1 MSKLVSNSAPTVDV
15 SVVIVSFN
23 TREVLRECLQTL
35 ERKTSK
41 VTYET
46 IVVDNASADGSA
58 DMVEKEFPGVRLVRS
73 AVNLGFAAANNQGF
87 ALARGRYVSQ
97 LNSDAFVQPG
107 ALDLAVQHMD
117 AKPEVGLSGGRLV
130 GRDGS
135 WQASVRKF
143 PSPLNEALSLT
154 GLAAKYSRSRFF
166 GRADRTW
173 ADPLEPGP
181 ADWVPGAF
189 TLIRREVLE
198 QIGHLDERFFL
209 YFDDVDLCQRVKAHG
224 YSVWYFPDVVV
235 THVGGESARAVSHLA
250 LSSSGVQ
257 LVLWRM
263 RSQLLYHRKYHGAF
277 GAWLTMMLETSWN
290 RLRALSNSR
299 RPKGRAQLG
308 KAQEARNLIAIIK
321 QAWRE
326 TDGGQV
332 CPPKPW

>member
-1 MSKLVSNSAPTVDV
+1 MGKLVSSSAAPIDV

-35 ERKTSK
+35 ERETSG
-41 VTYET
+41 VTYEA

-58 DMVEKEFPGVRLVRS
+58 DMVEKEFPRVKLVRR
-73 AVNLGFAAANNQGF
+73 AVNLGFAAANNRGF

-97 LNSDAFVQPG
+97 LNSDAFVNPG
-107 ALDLAVQHMD
+107 ALELAVKHMD
-117 AKPEVGLSGGRLV
+117 AKPRVGLSGGRLV
-130 GRDGS
+130 GRDGA
-135 WQASVRKF
+135 WQPSARQF
-143 PSPLNEALSLT
+143 PSPLNEALNLT
-154 GLAAKYSRSRFF
+154 GLAAKYSGSRLF
-166 GRADRTW
+166 GRADKTW
-173 ADPLEPGP
+173 ADPLESGP

-189 TLIRREVLE
+189 TLIRRDVLE

-209 YFDDVDLCQRVKAHG
+209 YFDDVDLCRRVKALG
-224 YSVWYFPDVVV
+224 YAVWYFADVVV
-235 THVGGESARAVSHLA
+235 THIGGESARGVSHLR

-263 RSQLLYHRKYHGAF
+263 RSQLLYYRKYHGAF

-290 RLRALSNSR
+290 WLRALYNSR
-299 RPKGRAQLG
+299 PKRPAQAG
-308 KAQEARNLIAIIK
+308 KAQEARKVIAIIR

-326 TDGGQV
+326 TRGGQV

>member
-1 MSKLVSNSAPTVDV
+1 
-15 SVVIVSFN
+15 
-23 TREVLRECLQTL
+23 LRDCLQTL
-35 ERKTSK
+35 DRETSR

-58 DMVEKEFPGVRLVRS
+58 DMVEKEFPQVKLVRS
-73 AVNLGFAAANNQGF
+73 AVNLGFAAANNLGF

-97 LNSDAFVQPG
+97 LNSDAFVHSG
-107 ALDLAVQHMD
+107 ALDLAVKHMD
-117 AKPEVGLSGGRLV
+117 AGRQVGLGGGRLV

-135 WQASVRKF
+135 WQPSVRKF
-143 PSPLNEALSLT
+143 PSPLNEALNLT
-154 GLAAKYSRSRFF
+154 GLAAKYKRSRLF
-166 GRADRTW
+166 GRADKTW
-173 ADPLEPGP
+173 ADPLKSGP

-209 YFDDVDLCQRVKAHG
+209 YFDDVDLCRRVKALG

-235 THVGGESARAVSHLA
+235 THVGGESARAVSHLR
-250 LSSSGVQ
+250 LSSSGAQ

-277 GAWLTMMLETSWN
+277 GAWITMMLETSWN
-290 RLRALSNSR
+290 RLRALCNSR
-299 RPKGRAQLG
+299 PTGPAQVG
-308 KAQEARNLIAIIK
+308 KAQEARNVIAIIR
-321 QAWRE
+321 QAWRD
-326 TDGGQV
+326 THGGQV

>member
-1 MSKLVSNSAPTVDV
+1 MSKPAPNSVATLDV

-23 TREVLRECLQTL
+23 TRNVLRECLQTL
-35 ERKTSK
+35 ERQASK
-41 VTYET
+41 VTHET

-73 AVNLGFAAANNQGF
+73 AVNLGFAAANNRGF
-87 ALARGRYVSQ
+87 ELAKGRYVSQ
-97 LNSDAFVQPG
+97 LNSDAFMQPG

-117 AKPEVGLSGGRLV
+117 ANPKVGLSGGRLV

-135 WQASVRKF
+135 WQPSVRKF
-143 PSPLNEALSLT
+143 PSPLNEALTLT
-154 GLAAKYSRSRFF
+154 GLASKYRKSRFF
-166 GRADRTW
+166 GRADKTW

-209 YFDDVDLCQRVKAHG
+209 YFDDVDLCRRVKALG

-235 THVGGESARAVSHLA
+235 THLGGESARAVSHLR

-290 RLRALSNSR
+290 WLRALFNSR
-299 RPKGRAQLG
+299 PKDPARAGR
-308 KAQEARNLIAIIK
+308 AQEARNLIAIMK
-321 QAWRE
+321 QAWHE
-326 TDGGQV
+326 TCGGQV
-332 CPPKPW
+332 CPPRPW

>member
-1 MSKLVSNSAPTVDV
+1 MSSSASTVDV

-23 TREVLRECLQTL
+23 TREVLRECLRTL
-35 ERKTSK
+35 ERQTFRI
-41 VTYET
+41 TYET
-46 IVVDNASADGSA
+46 IVVDNASSDGSA

-73 AVNLGFAAANNQGF
+73 TVNLGFAAANNRGF

-117 AKPEVGLSGGRLV
+117 AKPKVGLSGGRLV
-130 GRDGS
+130 GLDGA
-135 WQASVRKF
+135 WQPSVRKF
-143 PSPLNEALSLT
+143 PSPLNEVLMLT
-154 GLAAKYSRSRFF
+154 GLAAKYKTSRFF

-209 YFDDVDLCQRVKAHG
+209 YFDDVDLCRRVKALG

-235 THVGGESARAVSHLA
+235 THVGGESARAVSHLT
-250 LSSSGVQ
+250 LSSSGAQ

-277 GAWLTMMLETSWN
+277 GAWLTMMLESSWN
-290 RLRALSNSR
+290 WLRALSNSR
-299 RPKGRAQLG
+299 RPKGPAQLG